1 MQNILKFSW
10 QLFLESTGKLFL
22 KEKFEVNYSVTG
34 RVMRKAEVETLKADK
49 WIYILKHMRS
59 QFIPFG
65 NFIPPAPRNS
75 GPNIFNGHSYKPG
88 VN

>member
-1 MQNILKFSW
+1 MQNILEFSW

>member
-1 MQNILKFSW
+1 
-10 QLFLESTGKLFL
+10 
-22 KEKFEVNYSVTG
+22 
-34 RVMRKAEVETLKADK
+34 MRKAEVETLKADK

>member
-22 KEKFEVNYSVTG
+22 KEKFEVICAVTG

-49 WIYILKHMRS
+49 GIYFLKHMRS

>member
-1 MQNILKFSW
+1 MQNILEFSW

-75 GPNIFNGHSYKPG
+75 GSNIFNGHSYKPG

>member
-1 MQNILKFSW
+1 M
-10 QLFLESTGKLFL
+10 FLESTGKLFL

-34 RVMRKAEVETLKADK
+34 RVMRKAEVETLKVDK

>member
-1 MQNILKFSW
+1 MQNILEFSW

-22 KEKFEVNYSVTG
+22 KEKFEVNCAVTD
-34 RVMRKAEVETLKADK
+34 RVMPKAEVETPKAYI
-49 WIYILKHMRS
+49 WIYILKHIRS

-75 GPNIFNGHSYKPG
+75 GSKIFNGHSYKPG